1 MTSAID
7 ALTTLSPAPADEE
20 IRPLTLAQRVQEM
33 RASEMRTRDVEP
45 LAQRPAP
52 MHSPGAEGEDGGIGT
67 DGSDGSDGS
76 DEIDLATEWQK
87 LFNRL
92 MVLEWFDGWLDRIEE
107 TVDGGNSDS

>member
-1 MTSAID
+1 MTTAID
-7 ALTTLSPAPADEE
+7 ALKTLSPAPADDE

-33 RASEMRTRDVEP
+33 RSSDSQTHGIEP

-52 MHSPGAEGEDGGIGT
+52 MHSPGTEGDDGDIGSG
-67 DGSDGSDGS
+67 DDDALDPS
-76 DEIDLATEWQK
+76 TEWQK